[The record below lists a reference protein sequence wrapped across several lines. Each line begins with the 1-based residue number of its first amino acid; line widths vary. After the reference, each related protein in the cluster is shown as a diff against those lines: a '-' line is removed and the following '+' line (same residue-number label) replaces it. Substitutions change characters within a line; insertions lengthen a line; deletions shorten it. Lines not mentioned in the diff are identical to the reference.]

1 VQNINP
7 EEAEGSKW
15 TLTSLWKQLKMMG
28 IEKGPIWSQVREIV
42 IKSILSGLPALQKG
56 AQEQVNSFY
65 NCYKML
71 GYDIFIDEKLRPHLI
86 EVNTLPSLAAAPN
99 TIDSHVK
106 SPLVAEMFNIVGFH
120 IPQNLAGKH
129 QSSILGKLGWNQQ
142 RSHPIGYDRRLYCKS
157 ILEED
162 TAKQEDFSDLCR
174 EQYLDSI
181 LENLTP
187 QDVRLLVHAEDE
199 VSQAKL
205 FTRIWPTNQTHK
217 YFKYFTSIPYSEKL
231 MDAYEYYYA
240 DHRKEGIEY
249 VSEYC
254 EEKIHLKIPKQVV
267 DRGDDSRGPEKIV
280 IPAVFQGG
288 E

>member
-1 VQNINP
+1 
-7 EEAEGSKW
+7 
-15 TLTSLWKQLKMMG
+15 
-28 IEKGPIWSQVREIV
+28 
-42 IKSILSGLPALQKG
+42 
-56 AQEQVNSFY
+56 
-65 NCYKML
+65 
-71 GYDIFIDEKLRPHLI
+71 
-86 EVNTLPSLAAAPN
+86 
-99 TIDSHVK
+99 
-106 SPLVAEMFNIVGFH
+106 MF
-120 IPQNLAGKH
+120 Q
-129 QSSILGKLGWNQQ
+129 
-142 RSHPIGYDRRLYCKS
+142 S

-217 YFKYFTSIPYSEKL
+217 YFKYFTSLPYSEKL

-240 DHRKEGIEY
+240 DHRNEGIEY

-267 DRGDDSRGPEKIV
+267 DRGDDTRGPEKIV